1 MIMSIDKIMP
11 FEFFSYLTILLGV
24 RITEYRVALNLRV
37 NMYKSCSE
45 LFETNVVPAASYETK
60 KITKVQ

>member
-1 MIMSIDKIMP
+1 MIMNIDKIIP
-11 FEFFSYLTILLGV
+11 FDFFPYLTILLGV

-37 NMYKSCSE
+37 NMYKYCSE
-45 LFETNVVPAASYETK
+45 LFETNVVPAAPHETK